1 MLVFSRAFLK
11 LSSGAFA
18 KSQPSHLVRGIL
30 IYSLL
35 FWPNSK
41 LLTKI
46 LELSGKRRRVA
57 IFKICCQQKEN
68 FT

>member
-18 KSQPSHLVRGIL
+18 KSQPSHLVRGL
-30 IYSLL
+30 YSLL

>member
-18 KSQPSHLVRGIL
+18 KSQPSYLVWGIF
-30 IYSLL
+30 IAL